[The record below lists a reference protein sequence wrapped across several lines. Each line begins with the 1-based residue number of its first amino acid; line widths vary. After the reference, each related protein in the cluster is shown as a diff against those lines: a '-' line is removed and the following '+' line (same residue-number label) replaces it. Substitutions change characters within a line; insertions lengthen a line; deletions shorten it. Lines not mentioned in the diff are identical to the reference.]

1 MNGMPL
7 FFALAAILAAVLGS
21 IAVWAPRRLRVKAT
35 ALCAAGLF
43 MPLGYAGFADLLS
56 RPKPV
61 QFEWWMAHA
70 EEATVLASQVREG
83 EALYLWLQVEGSDE
97 PRAYRLPWNQDLAQQ
112 LQDASREAENNGS
125 GVRMRLPF
133 EPSLDTREPKFYALP
148 QAPLPPKD
156 GEQGGATAQRF
167 VPPGQDA

>member
-1 MNGMPL
+1 MSGMPL
-7 FFALAAILAAVLGS
+7 FFALAAVLAAVLGS
-21 IAVWAPRRLRVKAT
+21 FAVWSPRRLRVKAT

-61 QFEWWMAHA
+61 EFEWWLAHA
-70 EEATVLASQVREG
+70 EEATVLSSHVREG
-83 EALYLWLQVEGSDE
+83 EALYLWLKVEGSDE
-97 PRAYRLPWNQDLAQQ
+97 PRAYRLPWNRQLAQQ
-112 LQDASREAENNGS
+112 LQDASREAESNGS

-133 EPSLDTREPKFYALP
+133 EPSLDTREPRFYALP
-148 QAPLPPKD
+148 QPALPPKD
-156 GEQGGATAQRF
+156 HERGTAAQRY